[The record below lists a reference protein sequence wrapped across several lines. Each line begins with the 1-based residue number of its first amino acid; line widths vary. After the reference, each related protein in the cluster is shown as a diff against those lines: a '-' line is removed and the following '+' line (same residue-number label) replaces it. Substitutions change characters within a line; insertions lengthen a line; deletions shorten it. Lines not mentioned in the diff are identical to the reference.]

1 MKPRLILY
9 LIIVGLWALPVVGVA
24 NDWQDEVAHLL
35 DFIAESDCSF
45 IRNEKFYDADQARDH
60 INKKYEYVK
69 NRISS
74 TEQFIAYAA
83 TKSSMTGKKYQVTCG
98 GTTMLSS
105 EWLEEE
111 LRNYR
116 GAAD

>member
-1 MKPRLILY
+1 MKRRLIL
-9 LIIVGLWALPVVGVA
+9 LFLIVGLWALPVVGA
-24 NDWQDEVAHLL
+24 NNDWQEEVAHLL
-35 DFIAESDCSF
+35 DYIAESNCSF
-45 IRNEKFYDADQARDH
+45 IRNDKVYDADQARDH

-74 TEQFIAYAA
+74 AEQFIAYAA

-98 GTTMLSS
+98 GTTILSN

-116 GAAD
+116 GAH

>member
-1 MKPRLILY
+1 MKHRFIPVLLVAGISL
-9 LIIVGLWALPVVGVA
+9 LPA
-24 NDWQDEVAHLL
+24 NGAGSDWHKEVAHLL
-35 DFIAESDCSF
+35 DYIAQSNCSF
-45 IRNEKFYDADQARDH
+45 IRNDKVYDADQARDH

-74 TEQFIAYAA
+74 AEQFIAYAA

-98 GTTMLSS
+98 VTTMLSN

-116 GAAD
+116 GTR